1 MPSAE
6 NPSAPTGR
14 APETIPI
21 SALNHFLYCPRRAYL
36 IHVEGIFVEN
46 EHTVLGDL
54 AHEHVDFP
62 GFEQR
67 AGWTLLRALPL
78 FSDRLGLSG
87 KADLVEARFGES
99 QISDLKS
106 QMPRRVLAARPVEY
120 KKGPKRRFDNDEV
133 QLCAQA
139 LCLEEMFGITADAG
153 AIFYAQSQRRLEIP
167 FDGALR
173 ALTLR
178 AISDLKS
185 LISNSAPSQAISNL
199 RSQISDPAQPA
210 PVSDLRS
217 QISNPRIPVAEL
229 KPQCEGCSLHEVCL
243 PELVRSAAAWRIAEE
258 RLYTPVD

>member
-1 MPSAE
+1 MSTLDPL
-6 NPSAPTGR
+6 PL
-14 APETIPI
+14 
-21 SALNHFLYCPRRAYL
+21 SALNDFLFCPRRAAL
-36 IHVEGIFVEN
+36 KFVEGLRGEN

-87 KADLVEARFGES
+87 KADLVEVCCAPLES
-99 QISDLKS
+99 QISNFKS

-139 LCLEEMFGITADAG
+139 LCLDEMFGITVDGG

-167 FDGALR
+167 FDAALR

-178 AISDLKS
+178 AISDLRS
-185 LISNSAPSQAISNL
+185 LIADSAVSESILDSRSQSPDPAMFAAISDL
-199 RSQISDPAQPA
+199 KSQISD
-210 PVSDLRS
+210 S
-217 QISNPRIPVAEL
+217 RIPSAVL
-229 KPQCEGCSLHEVCL
+229 KPQCDGCSLHEVCL
-243 PELVRSAAAWRIAEE
+243 PELARSASAWRTAEE

>member
-1 MPSAE
+1 MDALPL
-6 NPSAPTGR
+6 
-14 APETIPI
+14 
-21 SALNHFLYCPRRAYL
+21 SALNDFLFCPRRAAL
-36 IHVEGIFVEN
+36 KFVEGLRGEN
-46 EHTVLGDL
+46 EHTVLGNL

-67 AGWTLLRALPL
+67 AGWTLLRALPV

-87 KADLVEARFGES
+87 KADLVEVQYGKS

-106 QMPRRVLAARPVEY
+106 QMPRAVAAARPVEY

-139 LCLEEMFGITADAG
+139 LCLEEMFGITVDAG

-167 FDGALR
+167 FDEALR
-173 ALTLR
+173 TLTLR

-185 LISNSAPSQAISNL
+185 
-199 RSQISDPAQPA
+199 QISD
-210 PVSDLRS
+210 S
-217 QISNPRIPVAEL
+217 RIPAAEL

-243 PELVRSAAAWRIAEE
+243 PELARSASAWHSAEE
-258 RLYTPVD
+258 KLFTPVE